1 MSLKM
6 RCAHC
11 GNEPPEGSNF
21 CNNCGQRLRLEMAP
35 ASGSGD
41 DQSKPPDW
49 FRELAKPK
57 RMTKEEQAQQGI
69 NRIETAISGKQ
80 PRKWVAELMPGQQV
94 RLVYADGRI
103 RHRSRRPWE
112 RSDASLFRYPW
123 TTQEEGALLLIVGEK
138 PHRFS
143 DLKTSWITTDHRV
156 QVYLGIEDSR
166 HNDNSGHYG
175 AVVEVTSGAEVE

>member
-1 MSLKM
+1 MTMK
-6 RCAHC
+6 CANC
-11 GNEPPEGSNF
+11 GNDAPEGSNF
-21 CNNCGQRLRLEMAP
+21 CNICGQRMRMEMAP

-49 FRELAKPK
+49 FRELTKPTRIPK
-57 RMTKEEQAQQGI
+57 KEEVQQGI
-69 NRIETAISGKQ
+69 KRIETAISGKQ
-80 PRKWVAELMPGQQV
+80 PRKWVAELMPGQQM
-94 RLVYADGRI
+94 RLAFADGRI

-123 TTQEEGALLLIVGEK
+123 TTEEEGALLLIVGEK

-166 HNDNSGHYG
+166 HSDNSGHYG
-175 AVVEVTSGAEVE
+175 AVLEVTSETDVE